1 MIFNMKN
8 NNYLILLLFLF
19 LISCSSHSEEDLIN
33 PVVLGNT
40 RYTTDVKPIID
51 SQCISCHGNTPT
63 NGAPMSL
70 TTLAA
75 VKEAIE
81 NRNLIGKISRPDGS
95 AGLMPLGGPRL
106 PQASID
112 LIVDWKESGFLE

>member
-1 MIFNMKN
+1 MKN
-8 NNYLILLLFLF
+8 NKYFVFVLYLFLTN
-19 LISCSSHSEEDLIN
+19 CSNNSEDDLTN
-33 PVVLGNT
+33 PILLGNT
-40 RYTTDVKPIID
+40 RYSIDVKPIID
-51 SQCISCHGNTPT
+51 SKCIICHGDTPS

-70 TTLAA
+70 TTAAA

-81 NRNLIGKISRPDGS
+81 NRNLIGKISRPEGS

-112 LIVDWKESGFLE
+112 IIVDWKASGYLE